1 MTKLESGAGVVN
13 GKGYHKNMSYSQSD
27 KIGLVGLAALVGGLF
42 LLMII
47 VGFIN
52 SVQSFLLRIGMPEG
66 FVGDIGSMMFWG
78 LLLLLIFGGG
88 YLAVQLIGRRP

>member
-1 MTKLESGAGVVN
+1 
-13 GKGYHKNMSYSQSD
+13 MSYSQSD